1 MDVSQY
7 FRFFLALAFVLGLI
21 GVVGWAV
28 RRFGF
33 GNKIPVTKS
42 RDRRLGVIEVLPV
55 DARRRLVLLRKDD
68 REHLVLLG
76 LGQGPDLLIESGN
89 PLLDRP
95 RHETSEPKL

>member
-21 GVVGWAV
+21 GVVGCAV

-33 GNKIPVTKS
+33 ANKIPVTKS

-76 LGQGPDLLIESGN
+76 QGPDLLIESDN
-89 PLLDRP
+89 SPLDQS
-95 RHETSEPKL
+95 HSETNEPKS

>member
-33 GNKIPVTKS
+33 ANKIPVTKS

-76 LGQGPDLLIESGN
+76 QGPDLLIESDN
-89 PLLDRP
+89 SPLDRS
-95 RHETSEPKL
+95 HSETNEPKS